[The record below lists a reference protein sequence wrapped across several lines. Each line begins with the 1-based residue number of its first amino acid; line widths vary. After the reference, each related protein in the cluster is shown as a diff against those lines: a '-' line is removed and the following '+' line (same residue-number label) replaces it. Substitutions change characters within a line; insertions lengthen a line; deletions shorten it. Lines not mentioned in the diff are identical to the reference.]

1 MGEIIFSV
9 IIITVLTM
17 IFIYMFLTDSIDTGT
32 KVFIGISIFFTT
44 IIMSLLSFI
53 LNSPLIK

>member
-17 IFIYMFLTDSIDTGT
+17 IFIYMFLADSIDTGT

>member
-1 MGEIIFSV
+1 MFEIIFSV
-9 IIITVLTM
+9 VIITVLTM
-17 IFIYMFLTDSIDTGT
+17 GFIYMFLDDDIENKT

-44 IIMSLLSFI
+44 IIMSLLNFI

>member
-1 MGEIIFSV
+1 MFEIIFSV
-9 IIITVLTM
+9 IIITVLTTVY
-17 IFIYMFLTDSIDTGT
+17 IYMFSTDSIDTGT